1 MATML
6 WCIVIA
12 AADVRGVEMPTWLE
26 EAGCT
31 DGRCGPMAM
40 SLMQKHSR
48 LAFEEDT
55 AALQSRKKR
64 AEAVVRHLKG
74 VFTTFADVEVHV
86 SAVAQQA
93 CSLCLLAG
101 RNFDE
106 YMAAVTGAR
115 ELGILFLSVAE
126 LSVDKTI
133 GVTAGDA
140 HGKNVTYAFLGEH
153 LGCVRVE
160 GASGPSP
167 QLGLLSQAS
176 VAIDGLVDESQRQLS
191 VDKTVGVTVG
201 DVHGTNVTYA
211 FLGNH
216 LGCVRME
223 GPSGPSPQLGLLSQ
237 ASVAIDGLVD
247 ESQRRLANTWPAGLW
262 PSAAVPQPVL
272 DFADTAIEDPDA
284 YAILVSYK
292 GTLVERYSSQL
303 SITAESK
310 LHGWSMAK
318 SVLSLL
324 IGARQ
329 GEGKLDPGSYIRA
342 PEIGD
347 DESKLHGWSMAK
359 SILSL
364 LIGARQGEG
373 KLDPVSH
380 IRASEIGDDE
390 KMRRNLTI
398 ENVLSMRV
406 GQPLDETF
414 GSSYDLWA
422 AHSSAAYALEGF
434 PRHSSQDGEFYYSSA
449 NSNLNSR
456 ELRYTFADDAQGL
469 AEYLEYPWQ
478 ALFAPIGA
486 TSFACEVDPAST
498 FVFSSFCYAP
508 ARDYMKIG
516 QLILQKGSWEGEQ
529 IIPAEWIEST
539 TRVVSESDP
548 EYAMGWWRQERMYP
562 QAELDTPVISA
573 AGVQGQYTLVIP
585 EHDLVIVRLGLAE
598 GRSTA
603 WWKRSGSPLKVLLD
617 FCQVPLVDRVVRTE
631 LRVVETTRSSAVY
644 HFCIDEPSRNFTE
657 NQGDVRQQ

>member
-1 MATML
+1 
-6 WCIVIA
+6 
-12 AADVRGVEMPTWLE
+12 
-26 EAGCT
+26 
-31 DGRCGPMAM
+31 MAM

-86 SAVAQQA
+86 SEVAQQA

-101 RNFDE
+101 RNFEE
-106 YMAAVTGAR
+106 YVAAVTGAR

-160 GASGPSP
+160 GA
-167 QLGLLSQAS
+167 
-176 VAIDGLVDESQRQLS
+176 
-191 VDKTVGVTVG
+191 
-201 DVHGTNVTYA
+201 
-211 FLGNH
+211 
-216 LGCVRME
+216 
-223 GPSGPSPQLGLLSQ
+223 SGPSPQLGLLSQ

-329 GEGKLDPGSYIRA
+329 GEGKLDPVSY
-342 PEIGD
+342 
-347 DESKLHGWSMAK
+347 
-359 SILSL
+359 
-364 LIGARQGEG
+364 
-373 KLDPVSH
+373 

-406 GQPLDETF
+406 GQPLDESF

-516 QLILQKGSWEGEQ
+516 QLILQKGSWEGKQ
-529 IIPAEWIEST
+529 IIPAGWIEST

-548 EYAMGWWRQERMYP
+548 GYAMGWWRQERMYP

-644 HFCIDEPSRNFTE
+644 QFCIDEPSRNFTVI
-657 NQGDVRQQ
+657 QGDVRQQ